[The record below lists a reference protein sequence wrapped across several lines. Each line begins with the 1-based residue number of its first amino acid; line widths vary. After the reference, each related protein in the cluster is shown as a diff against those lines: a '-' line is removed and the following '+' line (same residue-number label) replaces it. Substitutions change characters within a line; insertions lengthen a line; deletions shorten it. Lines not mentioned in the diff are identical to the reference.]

1 MVISHIHVV
10 LVSGCVFVFN
20 QNRLLINANLLMKL
34 RLKKKKKCIDTNTVE
49 IDTIN

>member
-34 RLKKKKKCIDTNTVE
+34 RLKKKKCIDTNTVE